1 MANIELLKK
10 LREMTQAGVTDAMK
24 ALNENNQDLDK
35 AVQWLREKGIAKAA
49 KKANAIATEGISKV
63 IIRDN
68 LAIIYE
74 VNCET
79 DFVAANESF
88 TSLVDDIGLTLL
100 ESGENDFEKAL
111 QLKLPSRMTI
121 EESCK
126 ELTGKIGEKIG
137 LRRYE
142 ILSKDKKHMF
152 SSYQHTNKKIAVL
165 LTINNNVDVNVAK
178 DIAMHA
184 AAMAPKYLNQGK
196 MDKVWLENEI
206 KIIKEQM
213 ASDEKF
219 VGMMKDPSM
228 NSRVEGIVK
237 GKVNRLLSE
246 VTLEAQAFV
255 KDPSKTV
262 KQYINSVKADV
273 IDYVRYQ
280 VGEGIEKKIVD
291 FVAEVNAQMKK

>member
-1 MANIELLKK
+1 
-10 LREMTQAGVTDAMK
+10 
-24 ALNENNQDLDK
+24 
-35 AVQWLREKGIAKAA
+35 
-49 KKANAIATEGISKV
+49 
-63 IIRDN
+63 
-68 LAIIYE
+68 
-74 VNCET
+74 
-79 DFVAANESF
+79 
-88 TSLVDDIGLTLL
+88 
-100 ESGENDFEKAL
+100 
-111 QLKLPSRMTI
+111 
-121 EESCK
+121 
-126 ELTGKIGEKIG
+126 
-137 LRRYE
+137 
-142 ILSKDKKHMF
+142 
-152 SSYQHTNKKIAVL
+152 
-165 LTINNNVDVNVAK
+165 
-178 DIAMHA
+178 
-184 AAMAPKYLNQGK
+184 
-196 MDKVWLENEI
+196 
-206 KIIKEQM
+206 M

>member
-1 MANIELLKK
+1 
-10 LREMTQAGVTDAMK
+10 
-24 ALNENNQDLDK
+24 
-35 AVQWLREKGIAKAA
+35 
-49 KKANAIATEGISKV
+49 
-63 IIRDN
+63 
-68 LAIIYE
+68 
-74 VNCET
+74 
-79 DFVAANESF
+79 
-88 TSLVDDIGLTLL
+88 L

-196 MDKVWLENEI
+196 MDKV
-206 KIIKEQM
+206 
-213 ASDEKF
+213 
-219 VGMMKDPSM
+219 
-228 NSRVEGIVK
+228 
-237 GKVNRLLSE
+237 
-246 VTLEAQAFV
+246 
-255 KDPSKTV
+255 
-262 KQYINSVKADV
+262 
-273 IDYVRYQ
+273 
-280 VGEGIEKKIVD
+280 
-291 FVAEVNAQMKK
+291 